1 MIFGILTLIT
11 ALCISAVAIYYSVAG
26 LVAIFAAA
34 AVPIMIMGGTLEI
47 AKLVTAVWLHKYWD
61 RATWWLK
68 SYLSIAVVV
77 LMFITSMGIFGFL
90 SKAHI
95 EQTSA
100 SEESIARVESIISE
114 IDRQNAIV
122 TRSNTRIGQLENSE
136 TGADATI
143 QTQIDKEQGRIDL
156 AFERIQP
163 AIAQQNQTITD
174 ARATDTNRTKPYEDQ
189 LTSIQ
194 AEVLRL
200 EQSAREYESKI
211 STLEADTSA
220 VQPLLDSIND
230 IEAEIIR
237 VTNQLQSSEKDQIRA
252 GQAIIGVSS
261 DGAFGGNTRRALVAW
276 VEAQR
281 ARITQVQLDVSQLRQ
296 DSTTQVDAERTRLAA
311 IVKDI
316 RTTQIPAL
324 KDRELTMLAKIDEV
338 RQTESPVIQ
347 TARDEIQRLRASAE
361 SQVAQS
367 QVLIERLRSQLGD
380 VGNANELE
388 ADIDAQQDRIKLA
401 NTEIDTLT
409 EEKIVLEAEYRKLE
423 AEVGP
428 IKYIAEF
435 VYGESADSNML
446 EEAVRWVIIIII
458 FVFDPL
464 AVLLLIAA
472 QYTFEFRR
480 KELEDDDGE
489 RLRLEQAEYERAR
502 AQAIVDN
509 VPPDIATP
517 TPPAEEEK
525 EQVNEQSDTIDDGQ
539 PQFIGDTT
547 EGTGE
552 DNKGEAAW
560 FDREAV
566 EEPNGDDA
574 ARAYTVGG
582 GDAGRV
588 EPTEQDYGLDNL
600 TNWNEWV
607 EKANAEA
614 EANPEVDFDPGAFD
628 RPLEVFTDDFGDI
641 ETLEKQVLATPVIN
655 LNADMLPPKDIP
667 DTANRMF
674 YPEELKEE
682 PKKKLKSPAELVL
695 DAEYELKEQD
705 DAFVTARA
713 DWEVANPEVSREA
726 WKDAFSK
733 GEIDSLPWET
743 PVQADNYNTSE
754 GYQQNA
760 EQSESTLFNKL
771 SKK

>member
-100 SEESIARVESIISE
+100 SEESVARVVSITSE
-114 IDRQNAIV
+114 IDRQTAIV
-122 TRSNTRIGQLENSE
+122 TRSNNRIAQLENSE

-143 QTQIDKEQGRIDL
+143 QSQIDKEQGRIDL

-211 STLEADTSA
+211 STLEADKGA
-220 VQPLLDSIND
+220 IQPLLDSIDD

-237 VTNQLQSSEKDQIRA
+237 VTNQLQSSEQDQVRA
-252 GQAIIGVSS
+252 GQAIIGVSG
-261 DGAFGGNTRRALVAW
+261 DGLFGGNTRRALVAW

-296 DSTTQVDAERTRLAA
+296 DGTAQVDAERSRLAEV
-311 IVKDI
+311 IKDI

-324 KDRELTMLAKIDEV
+324 KDRELTMLAKIDDV

-367 QVLIERLRSQLGD
+367 QVLIERLRGQLGD
-380 VGNANELE
+380 ANNAQELE
-388 ADIDAQQDRIKLA
+388 ADIDLQQDRIKVA
-401 NTEIDTLT
+401 NNEIDTLT

-435 VYGESADSNML
+435 VYGEAADSNML

-472 QYTFEFRR
+472 QYTFDFRR
-480 KELEDDDGE
+480 KEVKDETGE
-489 RLRLEQAEYERAR
+489 RLRLEQAEYESLR
-502 AQAIVDN
+502 AQRIVDN
-509 VPPDIATP
+509 IPPNIATP

-525 EQVNEQSDTIDDGQ
+525 EQVNEQSDTIDNGQ
-539 PQFIGDTT
+539 LPGTGDTT
-547 EGTGE
+547 EGAGE

-560 FDREAV
+560 FDRGAV
-566 EEPNGDDA
+566 EEPDGNDA
-574 ARAYTVGG
+574 IGADTSRRD
-582 GDAGRV
+582 DAGRV
-588 EPTEQDYGLDNL
+588 EPTEQDYGIDNL
-600 TNWNEWV
+600 ENWNEWV

-614 EANPEVDFDPGAFD
+614 EANPEVFD
-628 RPLEVFTDDFGDI
+628 DDFGDI
-641 ETLEKQVLATPVIN
+641 ATLEKQVLATPVIN

>member
-61 RATWWLK
+61 RATWWLR

-100 SEESIARVESIISE
+100 SEESIARVESITSE

-122 TRSNTRIGQLENSE
+122 TRANTRIGQLENSE

-143 QTQIDKEQGRIDL
+143 QAQIDKEQGRIDL

-163 AIAQQNQTITD
+163 AIQQQNQTIAD
-174 ARATDTNRTKPYEDQ
+174 ARATDSTRTKPYEDQ
-189 LTSIQ
+189 LANIQ

-200 EQSAREYESKI
+200 EQSAREYEEKI
-211 STLEADTSA
+211 STLEQDTSA
-220 VQPLLDSIND
+220 VQPLLDQISAL
-230 IEAEIIR
+230 EEEIIR
-237 VTNQLQSSEKDQIRA
+237 VTNQLQSSEQGQIRA
-252 GQAIIGVSS
+252 GQAIIGVTS
-261 DGAFGGNTRRALVAW
+261 DGLFGGNTRTALAKWVAGQRSRINQIQGEISVAR
-276 VEAQR
+276 VEAKK
-281 ARITQVQLDVSQLRQ
+281 T
-296 DSTTQVDAERTRLAA
+296 VDMERFRLGNV
-311 IVKDI
+311 VKDI
-316 RTTQIPAL
+316 RTVQIPAL
-324 KDRELTMLAKIDEV
+324 KERELTMLAKIDDV

-347 TARDEIQRLRASAE
+347 TARDEIQRLRTSAE

-367 QVLIERLRSQLGD
+367 QILIERLRSQLGD
-380 VGNANELE
+380 VDNANELE
-388 ADIDAQQDRIKLA
+388 ADIDAQQDRIKDA

-409 EEKIVLEAEYRKLE
+409 EEKIALEAEYRKLE

-435 VYGESADSNML
+435 VYGEQADSNML

-472 QYTFEFRR
+472 QYTFDFRR

-489 RLRLEQAEYERAR
+489 RLRRERADYERAR
-502 AQAIVDN
+502 AQRIIDN
-509 VPPDIATP
+509 PVYNIDTP
-517 TPPAEEEK
+517 APPAEQKEEINDNGDNTGSK
-525 EQVNEQSDTIDDGQ
+525 SKVEGLDGEPAIGAGESRGTIADGMAMAREDDSGEVLPVQGEVNERVDQTTDSDIQDGDVEHNERDRETNDEESLSGRSDVESTEEQVPNSDEAQEQTDTGQ
-539 PQFIGDTT
+539 DT
-547 EGTGE
+547 
-552 DNKGEAAW
+552 
-560 FDREAV
+560 
-566 EEPNGDDA
+566 
-574 ARAYTVGG
+574 GG
-582 GDAGRV
+582 SV
-588 EPTEQDYGLDNL
+588 KEIPHT
-600 TNWNEWV
+600 
-607 EKANAEA
+607 ANA
-614 EANPEVDFDPGAFD
+614 
-628 RPLEVFTDDFGDI
+628 I
-641 ETLEKQVLATPVIN
+641 
-655 LNADMLPPKDIP
+655 
-667 DTANRMF
+667 F
-674 YPEELKEE
+674 YPEELEDS
-682 PKKKLKSPAELVL
+682 KKKVKLKSQEELNL
-695 DAEYELKEQD
+695 DADYEAKEKD
-705 DAFVTARA
+705 DAWVTARA
-713 DWEVANPEVSREA
+713 IWEANNPDQDRDA
-726 WKDAFSK
+726 WKNAYSK
-733 GEIDSLPWET
+733 SEIESLPWELSNEE
-743 PVQADNYNTSE
+743 DNYNSSE

-760 EQSESTLFNKL
+760 EQSENTLFNKL

>member
-61 RATWWLK
+61 RATWWLR
-68 SYLSIAVVV
+68 SYLSVAVVV

-100 SEESIARVESIISE
+100 SEESVARVESITSE

-122 TRSNTRIGQLENSE
+122 TRANTRIAQLENSE

-143 QTQIDKEQGRIDL
+143 QAQIDKEQGRIDL

-163 AIAQQNQTITD
+163 AIQQQNQTIAD
-174 ARATDTNRTKPYEDQ
+174 ARATDSTRTKPYEDQ

-211 STLEADTSA
+211 ENLDADSSG
-220 VQPLLDSIND
+220 VEPLLEQIAQL
-230 IEAEIIR
+230 EEEIIR
-237 VTNQLQSSEKDQIRA
+237 VTNQLNSSEQGQIRA
-252 GQAIIGVSS
+252 GQAIIGVTS
-261 DGAFGGNTRRALVAW
+261 DGLFGGNTRTALATW
-276 VEAQR
+276 VSGQR
-281 ARITQVQLDVSQLRQ
+281 DRITQIQGEVAQVRKDA
-296 DSTTQVDAERTRLAA
+296 TTIVDQERTRLAG
-311 IVKDI
+311 VVSDI
-316 RTTQIPAL
+316 RTAQIPAL
-324 KDRELTMLAKIDEV
+324 KERELTMLAKIDEV

-347 TARDEIQRLRASAE
+347 TARDEIQRLRTSAE

-367 QVLIERLRSQLGD
+367 QILIERLRSQLGD
-380 VGNANELE
+380 VDNANELE
-388 ADIDAQQDRIKLA
+388 ADIDTQQDRIKAA

-409 EEKIVLEAEYRKLE
+409 EEKIALEAEYRKLE

-472 QYTFEFRR
+472 QYTFDFRR

-489 RLRLEQAEYERAR
+489 RLRRERAEYERAR
-502 AQAIVDN
+502 AQRIIDN
-509 VPPDIATP
+509 PVYNIDTP
-517 TPPAEEEK
+517 APPAEQKEEL
-525 EQVNEQSDTIDDGQ
+525 NDDGDNTGSQSKVEGLDGEPTIGAEQ
-539 PQFIGDTT
+539 PGGTT
-547 EGTGE
+547 ANGMAMAGE
-552 DNKGEAAW
+552 D
-560 FDREAV
+560 DTRQ
-566 EEPNGDDA
+566 
-574 ARAYTVGG
+574 
-582 GDAGRV
+582 V
-588 EPTEQDYGLDNL
+588 EPTE
-600 TNWNEWV
+600 
-607 EKANAEA
+607 
-614 EANPEVDFDPGAFD
+614 
-628 RPLEVFTDDFGDI
+628 
-641 ETLEKQVLATPVIN
+641 
-655 LNADMLPPKDIP
+655 
-667 DTANRMF
+667 
-674 YPEELKEE
+674 
-682 PKKKLKSPAELVL
+682 
-695 DAEYELKEQD
+695 
-705 DAFVTARA
+705 
-713 DWEVANPEVSREA
+713 
-726 WKDAFSK
+726 
-733 GEIDSLPWET
+733 GEIDGTVVEPTDSNIQDGDVEHNERDRETNDEESLSGRSDVEPAEEQVPNSDQTQEQTDTRQDTGRSTTAPEEELEEVIHDNGPIGPTPVTFKPRKSNLDIKAREVEYDKKDNDQTYVDAKTSWKEDNPEETLKHYKNLYIHGKIDKLPWEK
-743 PVQADNYNTSE
+743 DE
-754 GYQQNA
+754 YQQNA
-760 EQSESTLFNKL
+760 EQSKDSLFNKL
-771 SKK
+771 KK